1 MVRKYLVPDWY
12 FDDIYFITPEFL
24 RANNIKALIC
34 DIDNTLEP
42 YEEPVPTPKLLE
54 WIKLL
59 DSNGIKFAFVSNNNK
74 ERVELFNRELGYY
87 AKADSG
93 KPSIKALKE
102 AAAYMKVSSENTAM
116 LGDQVFTDVF
126 AGKRMGLRA
135 ILVKPI
141 RDKKTLFFRFKRWLE
156 IPVLKY
162 YSKLHKTYR
171 DGK

>member
-12 FDDIYFITPEFL
+12 FDDIYSITPEFL
-24 RANNIKALIC
+24 KENNITALIC

-42 YEEPVPTPKLLE
+42 YEEPVPTPKLRKWLE
-54 WIKLL
+54 NH
-59 DSNGIKFAFVSNNNK
+59 SANGISFAFVSNNNA
-74 ERVELFNRELGYY
+74 ERVELFNRELGYF

-93 KPSIKALKE
+93 KPSIKSLKE
-102 AAAYMKVSSENTAM
+102 AAEYMKTPLENTVM

-156 IPVLKY
+156 KPVLRAY
-162 YSKLHKTYR
+162 ARLAR
-171 DGK
+171 E